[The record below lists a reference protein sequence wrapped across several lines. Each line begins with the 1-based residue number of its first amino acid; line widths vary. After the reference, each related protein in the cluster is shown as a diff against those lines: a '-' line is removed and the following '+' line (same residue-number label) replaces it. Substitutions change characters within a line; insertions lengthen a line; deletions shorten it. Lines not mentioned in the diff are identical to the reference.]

1 MSDAKHPK
9 PKVLN
14 ELAETDSDIERLKDE
29 SNYLRGTLVDSL
41 ADPLT
46 GAISENDTQI
56 IKYHGSY
63 QQDDRDVRNERLARK
78 LEPAYS
84 FMIRVRLPGGYMSA
98 EQWVNSDRISR
109 TYGNN
114 TMKLSTRQALQ
125 FHGIIK
131 TDLKNTIQAMDQEL
145 QDSVATC
152 GDVNRNVMCTQ
163 DPSLR
168 AIQRQVYPYA
178 QAISEAFLP
187 QTRAYHEI
195 WLNDDHDKKLI
206 AGGGKIDEPI
216 YGKHYLPRKFK
227 VAIAIPP
234 YNDADVFT
242 NDIGL
247 IAIEKNGELAGFN
260 VSVGGGL
267 AMTFGRKDTFPRL
280 ANLVGFCRPD
290 QVLKVVEHIM
300 CIQRDF
306 GNRQDRKLSRFKYTV
321 EQYGEDWFRQ
331 ELEARLGFALAGT
344 QPFEFTTTADR
355 YGWHQSDDDL
365 WHLLLQVEG
374 GRVQNTPDLAQ
385 KDLLLKLAKLN
396 VCELRLTPNQNIQL
410 VDIKP
415 QDKPKVESLLAK
427 FSQSIEPEAMNG
439 LQRNAIACVA
449 LNTCS
454 LAMAESERYLPKLIQ
469 KLQPVLDKY
478 QLAQRDIKIRM
489 TGCPNG
495 CGRSVMGEIGLI
507 GKSLGKYN
515 LYLGGDFE
523 GQRLARLYQENVD
536 EAAIIAALE
545 PLFERYSRQAETGEH
560 FGDFVIR
567 QNIIEPATSGA
578 GFHG

>member
-1 MSDAKHPK
+1 MNPT

-14 ELAETDSDIERLKDE
+14 ELSPTDSDIEILKDQ
-29 SNYLRGTLVDSL
+29 SQYLRGTLADSL

-84 FMIRVRLPGGYMSA
+84 FMIRVRLPGGVMSA
-98 EQWVNSDRISR
+98 QQWRNCDQISR

-131 TDLKNTIQAMDQEL
+131 TDLKPTIQAMDSAL
-145 QDSVATC
+145 QDSIATC
-152 GDVNRNVMCTQ
+152 GDINRNVMCTQ
-163 DPSLR
+163 DPSLK
-168 AIQRQVYPYA
+168 AIQREVYPYA
-178 QAISEAFLP
+178 KLISEGFLP

-195 WLNDDHDKKLI
+195 WLNDDQDKKLI
-206 AGGGKIDEPI
+206 AGGGQIDEPI

-227 VAIAIPP
+227 IAIAIPP

-247 IAIEKNGELAGFN
+247 IAIEKEGHLTGFN
-260 VSVGGGL
+260 ISVGGGL
-267 AMTFGRKDTFPRL
+267 AMTFGRPDTFPRL
-280 ANLVGFCRPD
+280 ANLVGFCEPD
-290 QVLKVVEHIM
+290 QVMEAIEQIM

-306 GNRQDRKLSRFKYTV
+306 GNREERKLSRFKYTI
-321 EQYGEDWFRQ
+321 EKYGEDWFAE
-331 ELEARLGFALAGT
+331 ELQNRLSFKLQTAK
-344 QPFEFTTTADR
+344 PFEFKTSADR
-355 YGWHQSDDDL
+355 YGWQQCDEGL
-365 WHLLLQVEG
+365 WHCVLHIEG
-374 GRVQNTPDLAQ
+374 GRIHNTDELAQ
-385 KDLLLKLAKLN
+385 QDLLLAISELD
-396 VCELRLTPNQNIQL
+396 VCEFRLTPNQNLQL
-410 VDIKP
+410 VDIQP
-415 QDKPKVESLLAK
+415 EDKAK
-427 FSQSIEPEAMNG
+427 IEALFKEFNQPVAADTLNG

-449 LNTCS
+449 LNTCP
-454 LAMAESERYLPKLIQ
+454 LAMAESERYLPKLIA
-469 KLQPVLDKY
+469 KLQPI
-478 QLAQRDIKIRM
+478 LAEHDLQDRDIKIRM

-515 LYLGGDFE
+515 LYLGGDFQ
-523 GQRLARLYQENVD
+523 GQRLSKLYQENLD
-536 EAAIIAALE
+536 EAGIIEALT
-545 PLFERYSRQAETGEH
+545 PLFAQYSEQGQPDEH
-560 FGDFVIR
+560 FGDFLVR
-567 QNIIEPATSGA
+567 TNIIQPAQGGLA
-578 GFHG
+578 FHQ

>member
-1 MSDAKHPK
+1 MTQQPA

-14 ELAETDSDIERLKDE
+14 ELSPTDSDIEILKDQ
-29 SNYLRGTLVDSL
+29 SQFLRGTLEQSL

-56 IKYHGSY
+56 LKYHGSY

-84 FMIRVRLPGGYMSA
+84 FMIRVRLPGGVMSA
-98 EQWVNSDRISR
+98 QQWRNCDHISR

-131 TDLKNTIQAMDQEL
+131 TDLKTTIQAMDNAL
-145 QDSVATC
+145 QDSIATC
-152 GDVNRNVMCTQ
+152 GDINRNVMCTQ
-163 DPSLR
+163 DPSLKP
-168 AIQRQVYPYA
+168 IQRQVYPFA
-178 QAISEAFLP
+178 KQISEGFLP

-195 WLNDDHDKKLI
+195 WLNDDQDKKLI
-206 AGGGKIDEPI
+206 AGGGQIDEPI

-227 VAIAIPP
+227 IAIAIPP
-234 YNDADVFT
+234 YNDADVLT

-247 IAIEKNGELAGFN
+247 IAIEKAGKLAGFN
-260 VSVGGGL
+260 ISVGGGL

-280 ANLVGFCRPD
+280 AHLVGFCQPD
-290 QVLKVVEHIM
+290 QVMEVCEQIM

-306 GNRQDRKLSRFKYTV
+306 GNREDRKLSRFKYTL
-321 EQYGEDWFRQ
+321 EKHGEDWFAE
-331 ELEARLGFALAGT
+331 ELKSRLSFQLQTT

-355 YGWHQSDDDL
+355 YGWQQCDEGL
-365 WHLLLQVEG
+365 WHCVLHIEG
-374 GRVQNTPDLAQ
+374 GRIQNTETLAQ
-385 KDLLLKLAKLN
+385 QDLLKAIAELD
-396 VCELRLTPNQNIQL
+396 VCEFRLTPNQNLQL
-410 VDIKP
+410 VDIQAKH
-415 QDKPKVESLLAK
+415 KPKIEALFEQFNQPVSKESL
-427 FSQSIEPEAMNG
+427 NG

-454 LAMAESERYLPKLIQ
+454 LAMAESERYLPKLIA
-469 KLQPVLDKY
+469 KLQPVLTQYDL
-478 QLAQRDIKIRM
+478 QDRDIKIRM

-515 LYLGGDFE
+515 LYLGGDFQ
-523 GQRLARLYQENVD
+523 GQRLSKLYQENLD
-536 EAAIIAALE
+536 EDGIIAALT
-545 PLFERYSRQAETGEH
+545 PLFARYSTDALDQEH
-560 FGDFVIR
+560 FGDFLVR
-567 QNIIEPATSGA
+567 NDIIPAAQGGLA
-578 GFHG
+578 FHL